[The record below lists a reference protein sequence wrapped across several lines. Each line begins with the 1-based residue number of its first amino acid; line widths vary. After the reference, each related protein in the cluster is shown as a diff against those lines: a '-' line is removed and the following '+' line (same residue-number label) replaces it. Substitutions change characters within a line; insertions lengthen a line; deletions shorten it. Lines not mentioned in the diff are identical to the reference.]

1 MIALVEKTPK
11 LQGVVRAPSSKSYS
25 HRAIISAT
33 LCHDTTRIVSAL
45 NCDDVDSTLRACVLF
60 GAHVSKTVNELSI
73 TGPLKLKA
81 PNKVINCFDSASTLR
96 FLVPVSA
103 LAQGR
108 TVLTGSP
115 QLAKR
120 PIDPLVGALRQLGVE
135 CTSSN
140 GYLPVTVEGKGLKG
154 GVTFVRGDISSQFI
168 TGLLLAAPLAQEE
181 TEIRVINR
189 LESKPY
195 VSLTLSILEK
205 HGIKVET
212 STNFRKF
219 RVPPNQR
226 YGIATH
232 IVPGD
237 YSSAAFLMAAAAIT
251 GSSIGID
258 NLVPGQPDSSILMH
272 LRQMGISIETVEN
285 RVQIS
290 GGDLAGI
297 EVDATDCP
305 DLVPVIAVLGCKAA
319 GITRIIHAKRLR
331 YKESDRLSS
340 IVQELQKFGAKISE
354 EYESLTVVGSKT
366 LFGAKVDSHQ
376 DHRIAMACTILG
388 LASKGR
394 TEISHTEC
402 VEKSYP
408 QFFKDLE
415 SLGGQVDVR

>member
-1 MIALVEKTPK
+1 MFALVEKTPK
-11 LQGVVRAPSSKSYS
+11 LKGVVRAPSSKSYS

-33 LCHDTTRIVSAL
+33 LCHDTTRIVSPL
-45 NCDDVDSTLRACVLF
+45 NCEDVDSTLRACVLF
-60 GAHVSKTVNELSI
+60 GAHVAETVNELSI
-73 TGPLKLKA
+73 TGPVKLKA
-81 PNKVINCFDSASTLR
+81 PNKIIDCRDSGSTLR
-96 FLVPVSA
+96 FLVPISA

-120 PIDPLVGALRQLGVE
+120 PLGPLFEALRQLGVE
-135 CTSSN
+135 CASSN
-140 GYLPVTVEGKGLKG
+140 GHLPVTVDGNGLNG
-154 GVTFVRGDISSQFI
+154 GVTSIRGDISSQFI

-181 TEIRVINR
+181 TEIQVTNR

-195 VSLTLSILEK
+195 MSLTMNILEK
-205 HGIKVET
+205 HGIKVEA
-212 STNFRKF
+212 STNLRKF
-219 RVPPNQR
+219 RIPPNQKYR
-226 YGIATH
+226 TTTH

-258 NLVPGQPDSSILMH
+258 NLVPGQPDSSILLY

-297 EVDATDCP
+297 EVDARDCP

-340 IVQELQKFGAKISE
+340 IAQELQKFGAKISE
-354 EYESLTVVGSKT
+354 DCESLTVVGSKT
-366 LFGAKVDSHQ
+366 LVGAKVESHQ

-394 TEISHTEC
+394 TEITHAEC

-408 QFFKDLE
+408 RFFKDLK
-415 SLGGQVDVR
+415 SLGGRVDVR

>member
-1 MIALVEKTPK
+1 MIALVENTSK
-11 LQGVVRAPSSKSYS
+11 LQGSVRAPSSKSYS

-45 NCDDVDSTLRACVLF
+45 NSDDVDSTLRACVLF
-60 GAHVSKTVNELSI
+60 GAHVSEKVNELCI
-73 TGPLKLKA
+73 TGPVKLKA
-81 PNKVINCFDSASTLR
+81 PDKVIDCSDSASTLR
-96 FLVPVSA
+96 FLIPVSA

-120 PIDPLVGALRQLGVE
+120 PIEPLVGALRQLGVE

-140 GYLPVTVEGKGLKG
+140 GYLPITVEGKGLKG
-154 GVTFVRGDISSQFI
+154 GVAFVRGDISSQFI

-195 VSLTLSILEK
+195 VNLTISILEK
-205 HGIKVET
+205 HGIEVEV
-212 STNFRKF
+212 SSNLRKF
-219 RVPPNQR
+219 RIPPNQR
-226 YGIATH
+226 YGNATH

-251 GSSIGID
+251 GSSIEID
-258 NLVPGQPDSSILMH
+258 NLVPGQPDSSILLH
-272 LRQMGISIETVEN
+272 LRKMGISVETLEN

-290 GGDLAGI
+290 GGDLVGI
-297 EVDATDCP
+297 EVDARDCP
-305 DLVPVIAVLGCKAA
+305 DLVPVIAVLGCKAK
-319 GITRIIHAKRLR
+319 GITRIIKAKRLR

-340 IVQELQKFGAKISE
+340 IAQELRKFGARISE
-354 EYESLTVVGSKT
+354 DYENLTVVGSKT

-376 DHRIAMACTILG
+376 DHRIAMACTVLG

-394 TEISHTEC
+394 TEIIHANC

-408 QFFKDLE
+408 RFFKDLE
-415 SLGGQVDVR
+415 SLGGRVDVR